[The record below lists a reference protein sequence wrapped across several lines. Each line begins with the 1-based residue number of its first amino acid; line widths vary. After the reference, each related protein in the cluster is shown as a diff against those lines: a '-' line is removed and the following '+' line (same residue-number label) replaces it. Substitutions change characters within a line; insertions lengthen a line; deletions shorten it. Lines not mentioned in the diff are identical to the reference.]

1 MDHDVRSLFGSVA
14 ETAADYVASLSE
26 RPVGATYGAEEL
38 ARRVPRAMPAH
49 PLPARDVV
57 DELVRACEGGL
68 VATGS
73 PRYFGFV
80 IGGALPATIAADWLT
95 STWDQNAGLHVA
107 GPAAAMLE
115 DTAGR
120 WLLEVLDLPRSA
132 SFAMVTG
139 CQMAHVTCLA
149 AARHH
154 VLAERGWDV
163 EHDGL
168 IGAPAVRILAGAN
181 VHVTV
186 PRALRLLGF
195 GAGLIEHVGLDAAG
209 RMRPDLLAE
218 ALAAGEGRPTI
229 VCAQLGDVNTG
240 AMDPVG
246 PVIDV
251 AHRAGAWV
259 HVDGA
264 FGLWARASER
274 RRELTE
280 GVERADSW
288 ATDAHKWL
296 NVPYDCGLAFCAH
309 PGSHRAALG
318 VHAHYLVH
326 DGDGRRDAMD
336 WTPEFSRRAR
346 GTVVYAA
353 LRALGR
359 DGVAEL
365 VDRCCDLTEQVATAL
380 AGRDGI
386 EVLISP
392 ALNQLLVSFV
402 DDQRTTAVVDRLQ
415 HDGVLWAGT
424 TTWNGRV
431 AMRLSIVNWQTSP
444 DDIDRAIDAIVAAAS
459 TSTQRTTKERVM
471 S

>member
-1 MDHDVRSLFGSVA
+1 MDHDVRTLFGAVA
-14 ETAADYVASLSE
+14 ETAADYVASLRE

-49 PLPARDVV
+49 PLPAREVI
-57 DELVRACEGGL
+57 DEIVRASEGGL

-120 WLLEVLDLPRSA
+120 WLLDVLDLPRTA

-154 VLAERGWDV
+154 VLAEHAWDV
-163 EHDGL
+163 ERDGL
-168 IGAPAVRILAGAN
+168 VGAPRVRILAGEN
-181 VHVTV
+181 THVTV
-186 PRALRLLGF
+186 PRALRILGF
-195 GAGLIEHVGLDAAG
+195 GAGAIEHIGLDTAG
-209 RMRPDLLAE
+209 RMRPDLLAD
-218 ALAAGEGRPTI
+218 ALADGGGGPTI
-229 VCAQLGDVNTG
+229 VCTQLGDVNTG

-246 PVIDV
+246 TIVEV

-274 RRELTE
+274 RKHLTD
-280 GVERADSW
+280 GVQLADSW

-309 PGSHRAALG
+309 PESHRAALG
-318 VHAHYLVH
+318 IHAHYLVH
-326 DGDGRRDAMD
+326 DPNGQRDAMD

-353 LRALGR
+353 LRAFGR

-365 VDRCCDLTEQVATAL
+365 VDRCCDLTQQVADAL
-380 AGRDGI
+380 ALREGI

-392 ALNQLLVSFV
+392 ALNQLLVAFV
-402 DDQRTTAVVDRLQ
+402 DDQRTAAVVEHLQ
-415 HDGVLWAGT
+415 RDGVLWAGT
-424 TTWNGRV
+424 TTWGGRV
-431 AMRLSIVNWQTSP
+431 AMRLSIVNWQTTP
-444 DDIDRAIDAIVAAAS
+444 DDIDRAVDAIVAAA
-459 TSTQRTTKERVM
+459 TRTERVM
-471 S
+471 T

>member
-1 MDHDVRSLFGSVA
+1 MGTRWQEMWRGRETHTPRHTPVSHHAAMDHDVRALFEAVA
-14 ETAADYVASLSE
+14 ETAADYVESLRE
-26 RPVGATYGAEEL
+26 RPVGATFGAEEL

-49 PLPARDVV
+49 PLPSRDVV
-57 DELVRACEGGL
+57 DEIVRACDGGL

-95 STWDQNAGLHVA
+95 STWDQNAGLHVG

-120 WLLEVLDLPRSA
+120 WLLDLLDLPRNA

-154 VLAERGWDV
+154 VLADRGWDV
-163 EHDGL
+163 ERDGL
-168 IGAPAVRILAGAN
+168 NGAPTVRILAGEN
-181 VHVTV
+181 THVTV
-186 PRALRLLGF
+186 PRALRMLGF
-195 GAGLIEHVGLDAAG
+195 GAAAVEHVGLDSAG
-209 RMRPDLLAE
+209 RMRPDLLAD
-218 ALAAGEGRPTI
+218 ALADGGAAPTI
-229 VCAQLGDVNTG
+229 VCTQLGDVNTG

-246 PVIDV
+246 DLVEV

-274 RRELTE
+274 RKHLTE
-280 GVERADSW
+280 GAQLADSW

-318 VHAHYLVH
+318 VHANYLVH
-326 DGDGRRDAMD
+326 DPNGRRDAMD

-359 DGVAEL
+359 QGVAEL
-365 VDRCCDLTEQVATAL
+365 VDRCCDLTTQVADAL
-380 AGRDGI
+380 AGREEHRGADLAGAEPI
-386 EVLISP
+386 
-392 ALNQLLVSFV
+392 A
-402 DDQRTTAVVDRLQ
+402 RRL
-415 HDGVLWAGT
+415 
-424 TTWNGRV
+424 R
-431 AMRLSIVNWQTSP
+431 R
-444 DDIDRAIDAIVAAAS
+444 
-459 TSTQRTTKERVM
+459 
-471 S
+471 